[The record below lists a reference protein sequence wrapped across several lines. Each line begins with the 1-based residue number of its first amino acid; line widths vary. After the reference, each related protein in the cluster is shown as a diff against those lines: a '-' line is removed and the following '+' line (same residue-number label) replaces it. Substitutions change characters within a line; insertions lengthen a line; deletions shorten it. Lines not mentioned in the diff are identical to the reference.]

1 MTMTEL
7 KIHILSS
14 DSSQC
19 GKSAFPN
26 LIADHIADGIATAT
40 GRPNSAV
47 SARGT
52 AAVA

>member
-7 KIHILSS
+7 KIHNLSS
-14 DSSQC
+14 DSIQC
-19 GKSAFPN
+19 GKSDFPN
-26 LIADHIADGIATAT
+26 LIADDIVDGTAT